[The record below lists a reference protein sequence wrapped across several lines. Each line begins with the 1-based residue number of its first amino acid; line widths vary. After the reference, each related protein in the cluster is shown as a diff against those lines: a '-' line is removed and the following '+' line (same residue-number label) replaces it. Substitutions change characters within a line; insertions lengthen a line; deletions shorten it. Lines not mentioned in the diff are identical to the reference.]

1 MQQVFLH
8 MLHQTKFL
16 FVFIMLFFSYNCT
29 FALRKTIILPSN
41 NMNIGT
47 EDFGALSDE
56 MSAKRLREMKDE
68 IFRLESEVEQ
78 WKESANSCQMQ
89 VSMMREEPT
98 RMMYEGC
105 LVLSYDKLQDALCRI
120 SDFTFS
126 RSLSTVMQYSLPDWA
141 TEEDSNKVA
150 ELIPLFPKMKKRMPA
165 NIQKIPNELRTE
177 KALLLKEKLKD
188 GGLIDKNWQPV
199 NLSWSE
205 SALLAQMISDKLAIK
220 DTWSVFG
227 SLWNKNSGTLRAFYN
242 RSLEQ
247 KKSLIFQDRLK
258 RII

>member
-1 MQQVFLH
+1 M
-8 MLHQTKFL
+8 TIETEKFL
-16 FVFIMLFFSYNCT
+16 
-29 FALRKTIILPSN
+29 AQ
-41 NMNIGT
+41 
-47 EDFGALSDE
+47 SDE
-56 MSAKRLREMKDE
+56 MSAKRLRELKDE

-126 RSLSTVMQYSLPDWA
+126 SSLSTVMQYSLPDWA

-177 KALLLKEKLKD
+177 KSISVERETD
-188 GGLIDKNWQPV
+188 GW
-199 NLSWSE
+199 
-205 SALLAQMISDKLAIK
+205 
-220 DTWSVFG
+220 
-227 SLWNKNSGTLRAFYN
+227 
-242 RSLEQ
+242 RSY
-247 KKSLIFQDRLK
+247 R
-258 RII
+258 